1 MTARRLTQSERR
13 LVEATSHGEPLDL
26 VPGDEPVHGAV
37 PSASWPPDR
46 SVRAEVI
53 TGLLTGRLGD
63 ETTYPVT
70 LTAARI
76 TGIVNLVGVKVIRPM
91 YLLGCSFTDV
101 PQLTDAET
109 KTMSFTRC
117 LLPGLRCSQAR
128 IDGSLVLAGSTLAG
142 AVNAVGARVDG
153 VLDLRGASIRHAEGP
168 ALDAQTT
175 RIGGSAYLRDGF
187 SAGGEVRFTGA
198 HIGCNLE
205 VTGARLRSSGEE
217 ALTANLLTV
226 QQDVYLTASAIE
238 GKVTLTKA
246 SIGGGLYL
254 RESSL
259 SNPGGHALAGRWLA
273 VGRDLTAP
281 ATTVTGEL
289 RLVDANIEGSLDLGG
304 SVLRNPSGVCLNA
317 YGITV
322 GGSVYC
328 GLMAD
333 DAVPEGRINKG
344 TEVEGRIDLSDAKVD
359 GHVDFRHAV
368 LTSCPEGESLHLAR
382 LRAVQLRLQPA
393 TRPPGAVNLVNAH
406 VSQYY
411 DDPATWP
418 DVVRLRGFEYDV
430 LDDDRAKVR
439 ERIHRW
445 LQGRDGNRDHM
456 PVPARIR
463 RWLHPRDDV
472 NYLPGVYDQLAAA
485 YRRAGRVQATKMV
498 GLAKLRHRR
507 RALHPV
513 PRLISLVID
522 VTVGYGYRKR
532 WAVLWFVGLVL
543 VGTVASWLLERAH
556 DLIPVGAHPPAFHPF
571 AYAIDVIVP
580 VVDLG
585 QQRFWLPQGPAVYC
599 TLLLSLAGWILLT
612 LVATGTANVLK
623 RD

>member
-1 MTARRLTQSERR
+1 MTARRLTASERR

-26 VPGDEPVHGAV
+26 VAGDEPADGVGG
-37 PSASWPPDR
+37 SASWLPER
-46 SVRAEVI
+46 CVRAEVF
-53 TGLLTGRLGD
+53 TDLLTGRLGH
-63 ETTYPVT
+63 ETTYPITLAGARVT
-70 LTAARI
+70 GT
-76 TGIVNLVGVKVIRPM
+76 VNLVGVRVVRPM
-91 YLLGCSFTDV
+91 YLLGCAFTDT
-101 PQLTDAET
+101 PRLTDAET
-109 KTMSFTRC
+109 KTLSFTRC
-117 LLPGLRCSQAR
+117 LLPGLQCSHAR
-128 IDGSLVLAGSTLAG
+128 IDGSLVCAGSTLTGVLNAAG
-142 AVNAVGARVDG
+142 AQVDG
-153 VLDLRGASIRHAEGP
+153 VLDLRGASIRNAEGP
-168 ALDAQTT
+168 ALDAQTV
-175 RIGGSAYLRDGF
+175 RIGGSAYLRDEF
-187 SAGGEVRFTGA
+187 YAGGEVRLTGA

-205 VTGARLRSSGEE
+205 VTEARLESSGEG

-226 QQDVYLTASAIE
+226 RQDVYLTASAFE

-254 RESSL
+254 RESHL
-259 SNPGGHALAGRWLA
+259 RNPGGHALAGRWLA

-304 SVLRNPSGVCLNA
+304 AVLRNPSGVCLNA

-328 GLMAD
+328 GRMAD
-333 DAVPEGRINKG
+333 DAVPGGCVDRDAEI
-344 TEVEGRIDLSDAKVD
+344 EGRIDLSDARVD
-359 GHVDFRHAV
+359 GHVDFRHTV
-368 LTSCPEGESLHLAR
+368 LRSCPQGESLHLAR

-393 TRPPGAVNLVNAH
+393 TKPPGAVNLVNAH

-411 DDPATWP
+411 DDPVTWP

-445 LQGRDGNRDHM
+445 LQGRDRDRL
-456 PVPARIR
+456 PVLDRIR
-463 RWLHPRDDV
+463 RWLRPRDDV

-513 PRLISLVID
+513 PRLISCVID
-522 VTVGYGYRKR
+522 ITVGYGYRKR
-532 WAVLWFVGLVL
+532 WAVLWFVGLSA
-543 VGTVASWLLERAH
+543 VGTLAYWLLDRAH
-556 DLIPVGAHPPAFHPF
+556 DLIAVGPHPPAFNPF
-571 AYAIDVIVP
+571 AYAVDVIVP
-580 VVDLG
+580 IVDLG
-585 QQRFWLPQGPAVYC
+585 QQRYWLPQGPAVYC
-599 TLLLSLAGWILLT
+599 TLLLSLAGWVLLT
-612 LVATGTANVLK
+612 LVATGMANILK

>member
-1 MTARRLTQSERR
+1 MTVLSMSELR

-26 VPGDEPVHGAV
+26 APAEDPAHGVVA
-37 PSASWPPDR
+37 PASWPPER
-46 SVRAEVI
+46 CIRAEVI
-53 TGLLTGRLGD
+53 TDLLAGRLGH

-70 LTAARI
+70 LAHARI
-76 TGIVNLVGVKVIRPM
+76 TGTVNLVGVKVVRPM
-91 YLLGCSFTDV
+91 YLVGCAFTDV

-109 KTMSFTRC
+109 KTLSFTRC
-117 LLPGLRCSQAR
+117 LLPGLQCPQAR
-128 IDGSLVLAGSTLAG
+128 IDGSLVCAESTVTGVLNAAG
-142 AVNAVGARVDG
+142 AQVEG
-153 VLDLRGASIRHAEGP
+153 VLDLRGTRIHPAEGP
-168 ALDAQTT
+168 ALDAQTA
-175 RIGGSAYLRDGF
+175 RIGGNAYLRDKF
-187 SAGGEVRFTGA
+187 SARGEVCLTGA

-205 VTGARLRSSGEE
+205 VTRAQLKSSNGA

-226 QQDVYLTASAIE
+226 RQDVYLTKSEFE

-254 RESSL
+254 RQSRL
-259 SNPGGHALAGRWLA
+259 NFPDGHALAGRWLA

-281 ATTVTGEL
+281 ATKVIGEL

-304 SVLRNPSGVCLNA
+304 AVLQNPSGVCLNA

-328 GLMAD
+328 GRMAAD
-333 DAVPEGRINKG
+333 VLPEHADRDAQI
-344 TEVEGRIDLSDAKVD
+344 EGRIDLSDAKVD
-359 GHVDFRHAV
+359 GHVDFRHTV
-368 LTSCPEGESLHLAR
+368 LMSCEGESLHLAR

-393 TRPPGAVNLVNAH
+393 TKPPGPVNLINAR

-411 DDPATWP
+411 DDPITWP

-445 LQGRDGNRDHM
+445 LQRRDSNHM
-456 PVPARIR
+456 FVLDRIR
-463 RWLHPRDDV
+463 RWLRPRDDV
-472 NYLPGVYDQLAAA
+472 DYLPGVYDQLAAA

-513 PRLISLVID
+513 PRLISFVID
-522 VTVGYGYRKR
+522 ITVGYGYRVR
-532 WAVLWFVGLVL
+532 WSVLWFVGLSGL
-543 VGTVASWLLERAH
+543 GTLAYWLLDRAH
-556 DLIPVGAHPPAFHPF
+556 SLIPVGAHPPAFNPF
-571 AYAIDVIVP
+571 GYAVDVIVP
-580 VVDLG
+580 IIDLG
-585 QQRFWLPQGPAVYC
+585 QQRFWQPEGPAVYC
-599 TLLLSLAGWILLT
+599 TLLLSLAGWVLLT
-612 LVATGTANVLK
+612 LVAAGMANIFK
-623 RD
+623 HD